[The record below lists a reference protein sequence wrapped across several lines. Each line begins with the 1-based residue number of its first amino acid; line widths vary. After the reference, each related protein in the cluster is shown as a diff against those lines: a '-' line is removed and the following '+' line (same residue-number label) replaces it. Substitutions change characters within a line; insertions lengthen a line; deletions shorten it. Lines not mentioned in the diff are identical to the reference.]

1 MRRTLSVLAG
11 VTLFC
16 LCAALSASRAEIAPP
31 GPSSPACPAGY
42 VCLLTADAAALY
54 DEVERLEGEN
64 ARLQRLARR
73 WGGTVGGQGG
83 ISPWDGT
90 PYAGIGYCW
99 GWRTQR

>member
-1 MRRTLSVLAG
+1 MRRLA
-11 VTLFC
+11 LC
-16 LCAALSASRAEIAPP
+16 LALTAFGALWAAPAQP
-31 GPSSPACPAGY
+31 GAADRPSWCENGF
-42 VCLLTADAAALY
+42 VCLPTGDAAALY
-54 DEVERLEGEN
+54 DELERLQGEVS
-64 ARLQRLARR
+64 RLERLSRR